1 MQYCYRHGYDTWSV
15 ALRVNCRLGLGTVL
29 VLISTYTFMAECNR
43 ILEKT
48 ACCIAALTVSATR
61 YYWKNEREKGD
72 WLVNVE

>member
-1 MQYCYRHGYDTWSV
+1 MHYFYRRGCDTWSV
-15 ALRVNCRLGLGTVL
+15 ALSVDCRMGLGPVL

-61 YYWKNEREKGD
+61 YY
-72 WLVNVE
+72 